1 MSLKKQILDALGID
15 NEVKLEY
22 QAKLTDVTI
31 IVSSADELE
40 AGVDISVLTEDGTT
54 MPLPAGEYETEDGVG
69 FSVVD
74 EGIIAEMYEEEAEG
88 EEAPAE
94 ETEEVEAKEE
104 NRTPKKV
111 KETKE
116 MEFNKEELLSEVTS
130 IVKDLISNAISDFR
144 KEIAEIKDNA
154 EAEVEK
160 LSKEPADNPI
170 ATKKFS
176 KNTNRLKATPTELRR
191 MSPQERFLY
200 ELNK

>member
-22 QAKLTDVTI
+22 QAKLTDGTI

-88 EEAPAE
+88 EEEAE
-94 ETEEVEAKEE
+94 EEEE
-104 NRTPKKV
+104 
-111 KETKE
+111 
-116 MEFNKEELLSEVTS
+116 
-130 IVKDLISNAISDFR
+130 
-144 KEIAEIKDNA
+144 
-154 EAEVEK
+154 
-160 LSKEPADNPI
+160 
-170 ATKKFS
+170 
-176 KNTNRLKATPTELRR
+176 
-191 MSPQERFLY
+191 QEG
-200 ELNK
+200 